1 MCAATGTKPDID
13 LALVNAIQAQ
23 AQAHKLLDPDE
34 HYNLSCLL
42 LVFVAIALPK
52 LAVSKQSFFKA
63 TSIGK
68 LNFFFSLSFIIFLA
82 TQSNCH
88 TIPVAINTI
97 AGAMFFYH
105 RRNDIQERMREF
117 LALAS
122 SGLLQIVGTAEADQ
136 MQQHRSVYILLDRL
150 VRDSPWLNFGLLE
163 SCFPYTLL
171 RSSYLNC
178 YRAEESSG
186 NWVFPSPQ
194 AAGS

>member
-1 MCAATGTKPDID
+1 MCAATGIKPEID

-23 AQAHKLLDPDE
+23 AQAHKLYDPDE
-34 HYNLSCLL
+34 HYDLSCLL

-63 TSIGK
+63 TSICKFFIYLIK
-68 LNFFFSLSFIIFLA
+68 LIFLA
-82 TQSNCH
+82 TQNNCH
-88 TIPVAINTI
+88 TIPLAINAI
-97 AGAMFFYH
+97 SGAIFFYH

-122 SGLLQIVGTAEADQ
+122 SSLLQIVGTAEADQ
-136 MQQHRSVYILLDRL
+136 MQQHRSIYILLERL
-150 VRDSPWLNFGLLE
+150 VTDSPWLNFGLLE

-178 YRAEESSG
+178 YRVEENRG
-186 NWVFPSPQ
+186 NPSPQ
-194 AAGS
+194 TAES